1 MLYLWVLVLG
11 VFSSLALSAVG
22 LILLGGVLFVGI
34 GVAGAIQHEPLL
46 AVLLRAGA
54 VSLTLQIGY
63 ASRLIGTLVW
73 PRPYARTKRWASDI
87 AAGLRSWRL

>member
-1 MLYLWVLVLG
+1 MLYLCVLTLG

-22 LILLGGVLFVGI
+22 LILLSSVLFVGL
-34 GVAGAIQHEPLL
+34 GVAGAIHHEPLL
-46 AVLLRAGA
+46 AVLLKAVA

-63 ASRLIGTLVW
+63 ASPLFGSLLW
-73 PRPYARTKRWASDI
+73 PQPYARTKQWASDI